1 MTVVREPIWDDA
13 PRSRIRGVIC
23 RLTELLA
30 TLGWSVRLFG
40 GSVAAFPQ
48 VLSRRNGRRNL
59 LQQLYA
65 AGIRTLPVITVV
77 ALFTGMILA
86 LQVGLALRQF
96 NQEFHLG
103 SAVMISLLR
112 EMGPFCCGM
121 CLAACAGSSIAAELG
136 TMKVNDEL
144 AALEI
149 MAIPPVRYLAA
160 PRLLALTLM
169 APLLGFY
176 SCAIGALGGGLVGVT
191 QLGVDFSQY
200 MDGAITVCDM
210 KDLATG
216 LLKALIFGMTVGGVS
231 CACGFAAEGGATGV
245 GKATQRG
252 VIFDFLLILMLGYIV
267 TRIAYR

>member
-13 PRSRIRGVIC
+13 PRSRVRGVIC
-23 RLTELLA
+23 RLIELLA
-30 TLGWSVRLFG
+30 ALGWAVRLFG
-40 GSVAAFPQ
+40 GAVSAFPQ
-48 VLSRRNGRRNL
+48 VLARRSGRRAL
-59 LQQLYA
+59 LEQLYA

-160 PRLLALTLM
+160 PRVMALALM
-169 APLLGFY
+169 APLLGFF

-191 QLGVDFSQY
+191 QLGVDFAQY
-200 MDGAITVCDM
+200 MDSAISVCDL
-210 KDLATG
+210 KDLFTG
-216 LLKALIFGMTVGGVS
+216 LVKSFVFGLSVGGVS

-252 VIFDFLLILMLGYIV
+252 VIVDFLLILMLGYII